1 MGGQKG
7 DTMTD
12 IMIIHNSHEGKYR
25 FPFGAA
31 PCGSKV
37 SLGITVHA
45 SKPVNSVQAIIS
57 AEDGLEKRIALN
69 AQSSLGESLYYAAD
83 IDMPQEPGL
92 LWYYFE
98 LVIGGEKQ
106 YYGNNEKALG
116 GIGRIYSTIPP
127 KYQITVYMEEAIT
140 PYWYKKAVMY
150 QIFVDRFSKV
160 SKDGGVL
167 NPKKNSFIYANW
179 EDIPTYIKDSEKGSI
194 TRWDFF
200 GGNLQGVID
209 KLDYLKE
216 LGVSVIYLNPVFE
229 APSNHKYDTADY
241 KNIDPMFG
249 SNETFKDLCE
259 KAGRLGIS
267 IMLDG
272 VFNHTGSDSIYFNKY
287 GSYPGIGAYQSTE
300 SAYYSWYCFKSSRDD
315 YECWWGV
322 DSLPNVN
329 EMDPGYVDFII
340 TGQNS
345 VIKHWM
351 DLGAK
356 GWRLDVADE
365 LPDEFIH
372 LIRKTMKDKDA
383 DSVLMGEVWEDA
395 SNKVS
400 YGKRRAYLMGAE
412 LDSVMNY
419 PFRGIM
425 IDFFMGRQDAKSV
438 NELLMSIYENY
449 PIHNFYCNMNLIGT
463 HDVPRILTILG
474 EAPDEQQLSQL
485 QKEGYRLSEGQKT
498 LGIARLKLLSLI
510 QLTFPGVPSI
520 YYGDE
525 AGLEGY
531 RDPLNRGTYPWGSEN
546 AELRKWYKTI
556 TSIRNKY
563 DVFSTGKWIPVLAC
577 GDAYGYIRKI
587 ENGSDVFGEQCED
600 NTALVLV
607 NRSKDSKCHVSIDIG
622 SFHKGIMYDLLG
634 DGKAVDMAEGRLDIT
649 LKPLQGKL
657 YIEKP

>member
-1 MGGQKG
+1 MGGKKG
-7 DTMTD
+7 GYMTD
-12 IMIIHNSHEGKYR
+12 IMIFHNSHEEKYR
-25 FPFGAA
+25 FPFGAV
-31 PCGSKV
+31 PCDSKV
-37 SLGITVHA
+37 SLGLTVST
-45 SKPVNSVQAIIS
+45 SKQIDSVQVIIS
-57 AEDGLEKRIALN
+57 AEDGIEKRIDLYTQN
-69 AQSSLGESLYYAAD
+69 GPGESLHYAAN
-83 IDMPQEPGL
+83 IDMPQEMGL

-98 LVIGGEKQ
+98 LVIDGEKL
-106 YYGNNEKALG
+106 YYGNNERSLG
-116 GIGRIYSTIPP
+116 GAGGVYRIIPP
-127 KYQITVYMEEAIT
+127 KYQLTVYRSGANT
-140 PYWYKKAVMY
+140 PHWYKKAVMY
-150 QIFVDRFSKV
+150 QIFVDRFRNGN
-160 SKDGGVL
+160 KDGRVL
-167 NPKKNSFIYANW
+167 SPKKNSFIYANW
-179 EDIPTYIKDSEKGSI
+179 EDTPTYIKDCEKGGIS
-194 TRWDFF
+194 RWDFF

-229 APSNHKYDTADY
+229 ASSNHKYDTADY
-241 KNIDPMFG
+241 KSIDPMFG
-249 SNETFKDLCE
+249 SNETFRYLCK
-259 KAGRLGIS
+259 KAGQLGIS

-272 VFNHTGSDSIYFNKY
+272 VFNHTGSDSVYFNKY
-287 GSYPGIGAYQSTE
+287 GSYPGIGAYQSPE
-300 SAYYSWYCFKSSRDD
+300 SPYYSWYRFRSSRDD

-322 DSLPNVN
+322 DSLTNVN
-329 EMDPGYVDFII
+329 EMDQGYVEFII

-351 DLGAK
+351 ELGAK

-365 LPDEFIH
+365 LPDEFIQ
-372 LIRKTMKDKDA
+372 LIRKAMKEKDA

-400 YGKRRAYLMGAE
+400 YGKRRAYLMGEE

-425 IDFFMGRQDAKSV
+425 IDFFMGRHDAKNV

-449 PIHNFYCNMNLIGT
+449 PLHNFYCNMNLIGT

-474 EAPDEQQLSQL
+474 EAPDEQLLSQL
-485 QKEGYRLSEGQKT
+485 QKEGYRLPEERKA

-546 AELRKWYKTI
+546 TELLEWFKTI
-556 TSIRNKY
+556 TSIRNRY
-563 DVFSTGKWIPVLAC
+563 DVFSTGKWIPVA
-577 GDAYGYIRKI
+577 AYGDVYGYVRKV
-587 ENGSDVFGEQCED
+587 ECGRDVFGEPCED

-607 NRSKDSKCHVSIDIG
+607 NRSKDSNCNVSIDVG
-622 SFHKGIMYDLLG
+622 RFHKGIMYDLLG
-634 DGKAVDMAEGRLDIT
+634 DGEAVDMAEGRLDIT
-649 LKPLQGKL
+649 LEPLQGKL
-657 YIEKP
+657 FIEKP